1 MVVTENTRISELIKE
16 NKESIEAIA
25 SIAKPLEKLKNPILR
40 KLMASRVTLSEAAKI
55 GNCTIGDFKSVL
67 IPLGFTFLNSDLID
81 KPTEERNPDWL
92 NNLSKEQI
100 VVFDVRAILAN
111 GQDPLKQIIK
121 RFKEIP
127 MGNALCI
134 VNSFVPTPLVRLLE
148 KEGVKSFTKTIDKN
162 EFHTI
167 FFKVLP
173 KESIDQNVEPNLG
186 EKLRMLDQDSFYLEH
201 NKFPASKI
209 REIDVRHLEMPGPM
223 QTILEIL
230 PKLDSDEALYVNH
243 KRVPLYLLEELAEE
257 DFCVNILNLSDK
269 DVKLLI
275 YRIS

>member
-1 MVVTENTRISELIKE
+1 MVVTEDTRISELIKE

-55 GNCTIGDFKSVL
+55 GNCTIGDFKGVL

-92 NNLSKEQI
+92 NNLSREQI
-100 VVFDVRAILAN
+100 VVFDVRAILAS

-121 RFKEIP
+121 RFEKIP

-134 VNSFVPTPLVRLLE
+134 VNSFVPIPLVRLLE

-162 EFHTI
+162 EFHTF
-167 FFKVLP
+167 FFKVPP
-173 KESIDQNVEPNLG
+173 KESINQNAESTVG
-186 EKLRMLDQDSFYLEH
+186 EKLRMLDQDSFYLEY
-201 NKFPASKI
+201 NKFPLSKI

-230 PKLDSDEALYVNH
+230 PKLDNDEALYINH
-243 KRVPLYLLEELAEE
+243 KRVPLYLLEELAE
-257 DFCVNILNLSDK
+257 DNFCVNILNLSDK